1 MIWYCWICI
10 LHISISRAG
19 SWDRWTSLGRFS
31 TFYQSNNPRIQA
43 GCRPTAT
50 AKQALFSLSDLR
62 LTVDSGGAFL
72 PREALLVPS
81 FNVLYSAM
89 LLDPPSQLVSYLL
102 MHGALHLHLALVE
115 LAGSKHTLQMLIS
128 LVVQGTS
135 VVWSTVLFSK
145 IWP

>member
-1 MIWYCWICI
+1 MIWHCWICI
-10 LHISISRAG
+10 LPISISRAG

-31 TFYQSNNPRIQA
+31 TFYRRNSLQNQPV
-43 GCRPTAT
+43 CRPT

-81 FNVLYSAM
+81 FNVLYSTM
-89 LLDPPSQLVSYLL
+89 PLDPPSQLVSYLL

-145 IWP
+145 VWL